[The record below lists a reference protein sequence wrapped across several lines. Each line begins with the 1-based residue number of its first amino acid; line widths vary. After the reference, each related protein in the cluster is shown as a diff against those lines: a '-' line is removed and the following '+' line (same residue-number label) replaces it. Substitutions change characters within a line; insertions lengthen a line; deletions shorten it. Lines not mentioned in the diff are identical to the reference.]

1 MKYFAS
7 LFIIVVLVKES
18 LTQDDTTTTADTT
31 ADTTAGGRVG
41 LENCEFVDLT
51 AAAKLCGSGEKI
63 KVYKV
68 KVRSDRN
75 ISNVWSYDSAGDR

>member
-18 LTQDDTTTTADTT
+18 LNQDTTTTADTT

-41 LENCEFVDLT
+41 LQDCEFVDLT
-51 AAAKLCGSGEKI
+51 AAAKLCGRFEKI